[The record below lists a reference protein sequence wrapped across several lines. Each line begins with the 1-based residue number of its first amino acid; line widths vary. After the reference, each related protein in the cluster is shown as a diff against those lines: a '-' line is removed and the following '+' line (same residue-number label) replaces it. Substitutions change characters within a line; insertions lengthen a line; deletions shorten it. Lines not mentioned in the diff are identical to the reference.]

1 MENEVKVLKL
11 ITGEDIVTMITEG
24 KGESVILENP
34 LKIGYNSDEPLSI
47 SLGLWTVTAKTD
59 HIIME
64 SKHILAILEPV
75 AQTIENYLGAVADIE
90 GHNNSRPYSGSG
102 EIQQK
107 SSQGIS
113 SGFGSGA
120 PNRGFGIGS

>member
-64 SKHILAILEPV
+64 SKHILAILEPTS
-75 AQTIENYLGAVADIE
+75 QTIENYLGAVADVK
-90 GHNNSRPYSGSG
+90 GNNSRPYSGSG
-102 EIQQK
+102 GMR
-107 SSQGIS
+107 QGIT
-113 SGFGSGA
+113 SGSGSGA
-120 PNRGFGIGS
+120 PTHGLGT